1 MKRKKISFW
10 SNFRFK
16 YKISVINENTLEEV
30 AWIRISKLNGLS
42 VFLLVMLFLFMVASL
57 IVAFTP
63 LRNYLPGYMD
73 VSVRSQIVGNAMA
86 TDSLEDL
93 LVKQQMYIANIK
105 DILKGD
111 VKADTVHSI
120 DSITHLRADS
130 LMSRTKREEEFRL
143 QYEKEEK
150 YNITNVSM
158 ARTDLGGLI
167 FFSPVSG
174 SVIRKF
180 SPGTGHYGVDIAVA
194 ASQNVQAVLGGTVI
208 FSGYT
213 ADEGY
218 AIIIQ
223 HGMDSMS
230 AYKHCGTVLKKVGEQ
245 VSAGEVIA
253 LTVSA
258 GKKSQS
264 DQWLHF
270 ELWHKGKAVN
280 PENFISF

>member
-1 MKRKKISFW
+1 MKKRNLSFW

-42 VFLLVMLFLFMVASL
+42 VFLLVMIFLFLIASL

-73 VSVRSQIVGNAMA
+73 VSVRSQIVGNALV
-86 TDSLEDL
+86 TDSIEDML
-93 LVKQQMYIANIK
+93 MKQQMYLANIK

-111 VKADTVHSI
+111 VSADTVHSI
-120 DSITHLRADS
+120 DSITQLRADS

-143 QYEKEEK
+143 QYEKDEK

-158 ARTDLGGLI
+158 ARTDLSGLI

-174 SVIRKF
+174 AVIRKF
-180 SPGTGHYGVDIAVA
+180 SPETSHYGVDIVV
-194 ASQNVQAVLGGTVI
+194 SSVQNVQAVLGGTVI

-218 AIIIQ
+218 TIIIQ

-230 AYKHCGTVLKKVGEQ
+230 SYKHCGTLLKNVGEQ
-245 VSAGEVIA
+245 VEAGEVIA
-253 LTVSA
+253 LTE
-258 GKKSQS
+258 S
-264 DQWLHF
+264 DLEKTDSDEWLHF

-280 PENFISF
+280 PENFILF